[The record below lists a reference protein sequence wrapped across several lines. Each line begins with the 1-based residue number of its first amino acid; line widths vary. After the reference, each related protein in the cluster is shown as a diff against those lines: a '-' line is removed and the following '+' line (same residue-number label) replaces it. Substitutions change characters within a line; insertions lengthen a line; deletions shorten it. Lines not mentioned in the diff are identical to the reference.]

1 MRSTLAI
8 VVLLVALVASACG
21 SDDGS
26 GSDTETTTTVA
37 ETTTTTAAETTTTTV
52 AETTTTTAAES
63 TTTTSAGIQTAPV
76 VPGEDED
83 VDAIVEAYLVVFDST
98 TSFEEKSPFVT
109 DLAGLEDTVVAYEAA
124 GEAVGGI
131 QLRADEVGIDGDQ
144 ARVIYAFLFAGNP
157 AYSDLEGD
165 AVLTDAGWQVTREFF
180 CEIMASARVGCP

>member
-8 VVLLVALVASACG
+8 AVLLVALVASACG

-26 GSDTETTTTVA
+26 GAESETTTTTAAPTTTTTVPETTTTVAETTTTVA
-37 ETTTTTAAETTTTTV
+37 ETTTTT
-52 AETTTTTAAES
+52 
-63 TTTTSAGIQTAPV
+63 SADIPTAPV

-83 VDAIVEAYLVVFDST
+83 VDAIVEAYLAVFDST
-98 TSFEEKSPFVT
+98 TTFEEKALYVT

-157 AYSDLEGD
+157 AYTDLEGD